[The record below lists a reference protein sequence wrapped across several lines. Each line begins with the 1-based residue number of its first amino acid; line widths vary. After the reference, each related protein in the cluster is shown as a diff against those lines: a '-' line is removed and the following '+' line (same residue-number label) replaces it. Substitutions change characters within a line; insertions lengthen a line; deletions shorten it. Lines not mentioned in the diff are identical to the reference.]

1 MRTGMILESPPLV
14 NVTPLAAIHEVPIHI
29 RHPIQPN
36 SASKHRRLGLLMLNE
51 LARVEMLVARIEA
64 AGKHEDTSAELK
76 RTVAHLEQTLFA
88 YEVEKKPAGN
98 ENSSGRMLLQRYMT
112 RTGLDEMFP
121 KSSEYLGID
130 PVIPG
135 GSFIEGMCAPVICSQ
150 GEPAGRRRNVNDII
164 ARLTFDLFI
173 AHFRQMSSINQL
185 VSIALQVQNDL
196 RLSNHKFIAHQ
207 VALLYQCINQAGPQ
221 FSKKYKSRVE
231 ENFSLLKET
240 ASVSDTPFLPID
252 LQAWLSNLTTDIVAE
267 ALFSGRP
274 MSQQTPEAAHLSN
287 YINRVSS
294 GNAPEVDNSP

>member
-1 MRTGMILESPPLV
+1 MILESPPLV

-29 RHPIQPN
+29 RHPIHPN
-36 SASKHRRLGLLMLNE
+36 SASRHKRLGLLMLNE
-51 LARVEMLVARIEA
+51 LTRVEMLVARIEA
-64 AGKHEDTSAELK
+64 AGKHEETSKELK
-76 RTVAHLEQTLFA
+76 RTIAHLEQTLFA
-88 YEVEKKPAGN
+88 YELEKKPASV

-135 GSFIEGMCAPVICSQ
+135 GSFIE
-150 GEPAGRRRNVNDII
+150 
-164 ARLTFDLFI
+164 

-196 RLSNHKFIAHQ
+196 RLLNHKFIAHQ
-207 VALLYQCINQAGPQ
+207 VALLYQCVNQAGPQ

-231 ENFSLLKET
+231 ENFNLLKET

-274 MSQQTPEAAHLSN
+274 MSQQTPEAAHLSD

-294 GNAPEVDNSP
+294 GNAPEDN